1 MSDEKFNK
9 EDLLKEIKQLI
20 TDSTKESVTEKEL
33 NSRVSEINSKL
44 EELNNKEDNH
54 EEVAGLKN
62 SIDELVEKMNQNS
75 IELKALREEGMGS
88 GKETPKN
95 IRDLMK
101 EAIMGKKDIFLKKK
115 NDDYGERFS
124 MKEWFTEKGNQN
136 SPTFTLK
143 SAVDML
149 QSNIVQNYV
158 SYQRLSE
165 LDPNRVSIPLTIYPH
180 VLTSMS
186 VKRTNKPYMA
196 LLVAYTYVDG
206 SGTKTEGSASSKS
219 SVLFKTVN
227 FPTFTIATYATLSNE
242 TLDDLE
248 EALDEL
254 SVVVPDK
261 LMDSLDGKILSTAGD
276 DSTDIAGL
284 FTANKMTAFA
294 ATWDGTIPN
303 ATIVDLI
310 AHMKLQAEGNKYK
323 PDQVWLNPT
332 DIVALTALKNDISDS
347 VQDRRVVWGANGV
360 PTAVCGLQVMPNT
373 NVTADTCAVV
383 DSKQTWIG
391 LRKDIT
397 MTMGYNGTDLTEG
410 QKTVVFEMRAAFGV
424 RDKAGVIY
432 SSGIA
437 TDVTAITKSA

>member
-1 MSDEKFNK
+1 MSEEKFNK
-9 EDLLKEIKQLI
+9 EELLGQIKQLI
-20 TDSTKESVTEKEL
+20 SDSTKDAVTEKEL
-33 NSRVSEINSKL
+33 NKRIEAINKQL
-44 EELNNKEDNH
+44 ETLNSKEDNH
-54 EEVAGLKN
+54 EEVAGLKS
-62 SIDELVEKMNQNS
+62 SIDDLVEKINQNS
-75 IELKALREEGMGS
+75 IELKSLREEGL
-88 GKETPKN
+88 KAKVEKPKT

-101 EAIMGKKDIFLKKK
+101 EAIMAKEDIFLKKK
-115 NDDYGERFS
+115 NDDYGERYS

-143 SAVDML
+143 AAVDML

-180 VLTSMS
+180 VLSSMN

-196 LLVAYTYVDG
+196 LLVAYTYFDG

-254 SVVVPDK
+254 AMVVPDK
-261 LMDSLDGKILSTAGD
+261 LMDSLDGKVLSASGD
-276 DSTDIAGL
+276 DSSDIAGL

-294 ATWDGTIPN
+294 STWDGTIPN

-310 AHMKLQAEGNKYK
+310 SKMKLQCEGNKYK
-323 PDQVWLNPT
+323 PTEVWLNPT
-332 DIVALTALKNDISDS
+332 DIDNMAALKNDISDS
-347 VQDRRVVWGANGV
+347 VTDRRVVWGANGV
-360 PTAVCGLQVMPNT
+360 PVAVCGLMVKPNT

-383 DSKQTWIG
+383 DGRQPWIG
-391 LRKDIT
+391 LRKDVT

-437 TDVTAITKSA
+437 TDVAAITSA